1 MKEEIILL
9 ILTIITISL
18 VASYTYEI
26 LFEPKPPIKIEQ
38 YKF

>member
-9 ILTIITISL
+9 ILTIITISF

-26 LFEPKPPIKIEQ
+26 FFEPKPTMKIEQ
-38 YKF
+38 YQF